1 MIRELFGTTAV
12 AAAALATAISVAP
25 GALADDNSNMYPDNP
40 GRYPTDVPG
49 MSYEASNGAPC
60 FSWERNVFGRGPG
73 GTAMQCR
80 WIPNQWPPVYT
91 GFWTYAYPLH
101 GVQEIGTPCPGPQ
114 AAAQSPDGRPMLCLG
129 AQGWQ
134 PGVLTG
140 DGFFP
145 V

>member
-1 MIRELFGTTAV
+1 VVIRGLLV
-12 AAAALATAISVAP
+12 AASIAAVVSAPAASATP
-25 GALADDNSNMYPDNP
+25 GDDP

-49 MSYEASNGAPC
+49 MSYDAALGAPC
-60 FSWERNVFGRGPG
+60 YSWERNVFGRGRG
-73 GTAMQCR
+73 GEALQCR
-80 WIPNQWPPVYT
+80 WIPNQWPPTET
-91 GFWTYAYPLH
+91 GFWVASYPLK
-101 GVQEIGTPCPGPQ
+101 GVQEIGAACPGPQ

>member
-1 MIRELFGTTAV
+1 MIRELFASTAV
-12 AAAALATAISVAP
+12 AAAALATAISLAP

-80 WIPNQWPPVYT
+80 WIPNQWPPVDT

-101 GVQEIGTPCPGPQ
+101 GVQEIGSPCPGPQ
-114 AAAQSPDGRPMLCLG
+114 AAAQSPDGGRCCASARRVG
-129 AQGWQ
+129 SRAC
-134 PGVLTG
+134 
-140 DGFFP
+140 
-145 V
+145 